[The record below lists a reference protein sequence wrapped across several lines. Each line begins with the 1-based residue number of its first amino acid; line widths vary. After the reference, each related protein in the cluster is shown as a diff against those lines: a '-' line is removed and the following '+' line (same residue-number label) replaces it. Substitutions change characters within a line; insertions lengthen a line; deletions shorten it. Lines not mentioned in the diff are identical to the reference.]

1 MRLVPYLHAA
11 LVRYHR
17 EGLPPFRALVMDYP
31 DDPHDLDGGRPFLVG
46 ESLLVAPVFA
56 GQSSRE
62 SYFASRGLVRFLER
76 QAIRRQAAGARGA
89 ASGTDPDL
97 RAGGSILALA
107 EPTSHTDAPESLRL
121 SAHVYGESPRPAVLY
136 DDDGSWNP
144 SLTEV
149 TMTWNAANKSGAVK
163 RSGGG
168 GRARYEVVRWSEE
181 GRA

>member
-11 LVRYHR
+11 FVRYHR

-31 DDPHDLDGGRPFLVG
+31 DDRATWTVDDAYLVG
-46 ESLLVAPVFA
+46 ESLLVAPVVA

-62 SYFASRGLVRFLER
+62 VYLPAGDWFDFWSGKRYAGKQRVRVEPPLEQIPIFVR
-76 QAIRRQAAGARGA
+76 
-89 ASGTDPDL
+89 
-97 RAGGSILALA
+97 GGSILALA

-121 SAHVYGESPRPAVLY
+121 SAQVYGESPRPAVLY
-136 DDDGSWNP
+136 DDDGIWNP

-149 TMTWNAANKSGAVK
+149 TMTWDAANKSGAVK